1 MYLDVQGSILNEDKK
16 HFGNLWIGRIF
27 CGEKEGKTS
36 FHIQRLVNNMR
47 NKKSTVHGQTVISML
62 NQ

>member
-47 NKKSTVHGQTVISML
+47 NIKSTVHGQ
-62 NQ
+62 Q